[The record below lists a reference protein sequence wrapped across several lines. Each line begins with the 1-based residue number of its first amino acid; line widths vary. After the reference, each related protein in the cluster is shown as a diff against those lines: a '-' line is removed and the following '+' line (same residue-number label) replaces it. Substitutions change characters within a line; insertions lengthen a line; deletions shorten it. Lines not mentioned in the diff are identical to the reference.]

1 MFFWPHRPQN
11 RISNKQKKNQTPSK
25 PSLKQKN
32 TLRVNLLKKLATLAF
47 FLHFFSSHFCHF
59 TTLAPE
65 FRIKRRQ
72 AAPEKRPFLKFCHI
86 CIFGEFQRQRFASDV
101 HGPHLPLGLG
111 NASKS
116 SRASTDVQRKKQLG
130 HVKNQRKR
138 QPHELFSVLG
148 VFSEADLKK
157 WIFNGKDDFSKS
169 LSENRFEKT

>member
-1 MFFWPHRPQN
+1 MRSASWRQNVPKKPLEKGVFLAAQAPKPHIQ
-11 RISNKQKKNQTPSK
+11 QAKKNQTPSK

-157 WIFNGKDDFSKS
+157 
-169 LSENRFEKT
+169 